1 MSKEQLIDAIHKEKC
16 DMLMG
21 LPLESMRKEDIV
33 SHLENSCCEVLKRLG

>member
-1 MSKEQLIDAIHKEKC
+1 MSKEELIDAIHKEKC

-33 SHLENSCCEVLKRLG
+33 DHLKNSCCEVLKRLS